1 MEEDT
6 MATATKPLNHA
17 LKSDKAEAFL
27 NQDNS
32 NFKKVMEKFERF
44 TNKKCH
50 SKSEK

>member
-17 LKSDKAEAFL
+17 FVLKSDKAEAFL

-32 NFKKVMEKFERF
+32 NFMEKFEKF